1 MSNYTKIKPLLDN
14 NRGKLLLSGWV
25 VINLNG
31 NLPTVVHENMDSAND
46 AVKKAVANG
55 DKGTY
60 LVCEIR
66 AVHALEMHT
75 YTNQGRIDADY
86 GFCG

>member
-1 MSNYTKIKPLLDN
+1 MNSYTKIKPLLN
-14 NRGKLLLSGWV
+14 NNKGKTLLQKYI

-31 NLPTVVHENMDSAND
+31 NMPTVIHDDMDSANK
-46 AVKKAVANG
+46 AVAVAVANG

-60 LVCEIR
+60 LVCEVC

-75 YTNQGRIDADY
+75 YTNQGGTNADY
-86 GFCG
+86 GFCS